1 MANNKTFCTL
11 PRSTPENGFAWQ
23 IIVRFDAN
31 LVSSRREFFVQ
42 LSDFDNSLPKPK
54 KSKAAAE
61 SAKIYEQQEAIN
73 LVGQFFLGNF
83 IKDTT
88 IALMELLKLENF
100 AIGIAKTQ
108 AENQINDEVGDN
120 LPDYIILSKE
130 TTLQ

>member
-1 MANNKTFCTL
+1 MANNKTFYTL
-11 PRSTPENGFAWQ
+11 LHSTPENGFAWK
-23 IIVRFDAN
+23 IIVCFDAN
-31 LVSSRREFFVQ
+31 LVSSRREFAVQ

-73 LVGQFFLGNF
+73 LVGQFLLGNF
-83 IKDTT
+83 IKDTA

-108 AENQINDEVGDN
+108 AENLINDEVGDN
-120 LPDYIILSKE
+120 LPNYIILSKE